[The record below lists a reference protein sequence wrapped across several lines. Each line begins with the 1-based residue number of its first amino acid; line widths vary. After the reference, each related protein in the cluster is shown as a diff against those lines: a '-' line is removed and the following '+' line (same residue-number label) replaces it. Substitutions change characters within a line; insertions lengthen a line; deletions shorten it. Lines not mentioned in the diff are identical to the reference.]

1 MAAARSTAPSTA
13 AGVEE
18 RHVTLDHPV
27 LESVSVRVRRNRR
40 ARHVRLHVDEQGEV
54 SATVPV
60 RFAARRLDQIV
71 RERAEWLHD
80 VLVRMELK
88 ARDTEVDLERGDP
101 VRWLGR
107 WIPTRLE
114 RGGRRPL
121 VQLEEDDE
129 GALSLY
135 LRVPEDDEPHDALV
149 GWYRKAAREVFECKA
164 AAWAERFG
172 LRHGKV
178 SIRNQRTRWGSCT
191 YEGDLSFNWRLVL
204 APEWVLDS
212 IVVHELCHIDELN
225 HSDRFWALVDE
236 RFPRHEE
243 ASEWLREHGP
253 ALRVTA
259 PGRTRLATAPDER
272 VGVPAPTAL
281 TGTVRPRTRSRRGP
295 ADDDQIPLFGD

>member
-1 MAAARSTAPSTA
+1 MVAARSTDSTTDST
-13 AGVEE
+13 VEE
-18 RHVTLDHPV
+18 RHVSLDHPA
-27 LESVSVRVRRNRR
+27 LESVRVRVRRNRR
-40 ARHVRLHVDEQGEV
+40 SRHVRLHVDEQGEV
-54 SATVPV
+54 SATVPT
-60 RFAARRLDQIV
+60 RFAARRLDAIV

-88 ARDTEVDLERGDP
+88 SRDTEVDLDRGDP
-101 VRWLGR
+101 VRWLGG

-114 RGGRRPL
+114 RGGRRAL

-135 LRVPEDDEPHDALV
+135 LRVPDGDDPHDALIA
-149 GWYRKAAREVFECKA
+149 WYRKAAREIFECKSD
-164 AAWAERFG
+164 AWAQAFG
-172 LRHGKV
+172 LQHGKV

-204 APEWVLDS
+204 APEWVIDS

-225 HSDRFWALVDE
+225 HSDRFWALLDR
-236 RFPRHEE
+236 RFPRHED

-259 PGRTRLATAPDER
+259 PGRRRFTSARDDDASTRPLDRAR
-272 VGVPAPTAL
+272 
-281 TGTVRPRTRSRRGP
+281 RSRTRRG
-295 ADDDQIPLFGD
+295 ANDEDQITLFGE